1 MTGSVAVIGS
11 GMMGSAIAAMSA
23 LAGNRTLM
31 VDLNME
37 KALNGRKNALECI
50 KMRADNGLNTQEEA
64 VLAADNL
71 ICCGSLKKEAENI
84 GLVIEAIVEQLP
96 AKQNLFEE
104 LDKLLLPTVPI
115 CSNTSGLRI
124 TDISAKCMYPE
135 RTITTHFWLPGHLAP
150 LVELVMGEKTRE
162 DIALCVRDELT
173 HWKKVPVLVKR
184 DVPGQLANRIFQA
197 IIRES
202 IDIVASGLAG
212 AEDVDAAISYG
223 MAMRFPEWGPLKH
236 LDAIGLDLG
245 ISVQDTVLPDICAV
259 RHSNTYLKNLVDEGK
274 LGVKSKQGFYDWK
287 VRDIEKEIRK
297 RDQFIIETVKLVT
310 RLDKE

>member
-1 MTGSVAVIGS
+1 
-11 GMMGSAIAAMSA
+11 
-23 LAGNRTLM
+23 
-31 VDLNME
+31 ME
-37 KALNGRKNALECI
+37 RKKFL
-50 KMRADNGLNTQEEA
+50 
-64 VLAADNL
+64 
-71 ICCGSLKKEAENI
+71 
-84 GLVIEAIVEQLP
+84 
-96 AKQNLFEE
+96 KQNSQNKWQKRGLEDNYF
-104 LDKLLLPTVPI
+104 KLPFSQNILPKM
-115 CSNTSGLRI
+115 LRI
-124 TDISAKCMYPE
+124 FAKNVESAQ
-135 RTITTHFWLPGHLAP
+135 THFWLPGHLVP

-245 ISVQDTVLPDICAV
+245 ISVQDTVLPDICAE